1 MKKLFNLIII
11 CVCLTTSLAQSQE
24 LLKLEDVIK
33 LTVENNFDVQIA
45 KNNIQVAKNNN
56 NIGLV
61 GGGQSTGGTVTGGST
76 GMLPQISI
84 SAGSPQSPL
93 GVGQTISTLG
103 YSNPALNVNS
113 QKLTS
118 TSYAPSIVG
127 TWYFFDGLKMFATKK
142 KLNRNEEL
150 SNLQYRL
157 TVENTLLTA
166 LTAYYQMISTQQYIK
181 SLNLSLEIA
190 AEQKKLAGE
199 KLKAGAGSNVDVLQ
213 TQIDYNNIQVQIMQQ
228 QNILNDQKVALNN

>member
-1 MKKLFNLIII
+1 MKKSYNFFILCVLLII
-11 CVCLTTSLAQSQE
+11 SSAKSQDA
-24 LLKLEDVIK
+24 LKLEDVIK
-33 LTVENNFDVQIA
+33 LCLENNFDIQIA

-61 GGGQSTGGTVTGGST
+61 GGGQSTGGTVSGGST
-76 GMLPQISI
+76 GMLPQISV

-93 GVGQTISTLG
+93 GMGQTITTLG
-103 YSNPALNVNS
+103 YSNPALNVNQ

-150 SNLQYRL
+150 SNFC
-157 TVENTLLTA
+157 
-166 LTAYYQMISTQQYIK
+166 
-181 SLNLSLEIA
+181 
-190 AEQKKLAGE
+190 EQNPESKM
-199 KLKAGAGSNVDVLQ
+199 
-213 TQIDYNNIQVQIMQQ
+213 T
-228 QNILNDQKVALNN
+228 